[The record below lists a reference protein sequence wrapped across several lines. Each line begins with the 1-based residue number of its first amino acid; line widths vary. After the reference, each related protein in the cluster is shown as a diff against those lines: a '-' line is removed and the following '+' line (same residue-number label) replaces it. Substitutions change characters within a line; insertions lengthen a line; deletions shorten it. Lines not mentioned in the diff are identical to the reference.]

1 MSPVTEISES
11 KISEAKLEANRANAQ
26 LSTGPATPEGKKQ
39 SAKNAWRHGMT
50 GQVALMPHEDAV
62 EFNRFT
68 KAIVADFHPEGAIE
82 NQLAQSIAEDFWR
95 LNRGRAWET
104 NTLAIGFFDGTENR
118 IDADHPQINDAMT
131 QALVFEKQAGNFG
144 KIALYETRLN
154 RNIAKNEERLKLRQ
168 AERRAA
174 LAQAVEEARLLAD
187 EPDGHAAIAASGDGD
202 RPGLIATEAETKST
216 VRVAGFV
223 FSTTQI
229 HQTLHR
235 QQRLEAARQRH
246 LQLQKAA

>member
-1 MSPVTEISES
+1 MSPITEISES
-11 KISEAKLEANRANAQ
+11 KVSEAKLEANRANAQ
-26 LSTGPATPEGKKQ
+26 LSTGPATSEGKKQ

-68 KAIVADFHPEGAIE
+68 KAIVEDYHPEGPIE

-104 NTLAIGFFDGTENR
+104 NTLALGFFDGTEQR

-131 QALVFEKQAGNFG
+131 QALVFEKQALNFTR
-144 KIALYETRLN
+144 IAMYETRLN

-168 AERRAA
+168 A
-174 LAQAVEEARLLAD
+174 
-187 EPDGHAAIAASGDGD
+187 
-202 RPGLIATEAETKST
+202 
-216 VRVAGFV
+216 
-223 FSTTQI
+223 
-229 HQTLHR
+229 
-235 QQRLEAARQRH
+235 
-246 LQLQKAA
+246 

>member
-1 MSPVTEISES
+1 MSPVTE
-11 KISEAKLEANRANAQ
+11 ISEAKLEANRANAQ
-26 LSTGPATPEGKKQ
+26 HSTGPVTPEGKKQ

-68 KAIVADFHPEGAIE
+68 KAIVEDYHPDGAIE
-82 NQLAQSIAEDFWR
+82 TQLAQSIAEDYWR

-104 NTLAIGFFDGTENR
+104 NTLALGYFDGTEDR

-131 QALVFEKQAGNFG
+131 QALVFEKQAANFARV
-144 KIALYETRLN
+144 ALYEQRIN

-174 LAQAVEEARLLAD
+174 LAEAVEEARLLAD
-187 EPDGHAAIAASGDGD
+187 ESEGRAAQAASADD
-202 RPGLIATEAETKST
+202 AATL
-216 VRVAGFV
+216 VAIGGFV
-223 FSTTQI
+223 FSTTRIQ
-229 HQTLHR
+229 QTLHR
-235 QQRLEAARQRH
+235 QNRLEAARQRH
-246 LQLQKAA
+246 LRLQKAA

>member
-1 MSPVTEISES
+1 MSSITENSPAP
-11 KISEAKLEANRANAQ
+11 ISEAKLEANRANAK
-26 LSTGPATPEGKKQ
+26 LSTGPVTPEGKKQ
-39 SAKNAWRHGMT
+39 SAKNAFRHGLT

-68 KAIVADFHPEGAIE
+68 KAIVDDYHPDGPIE
-82 NQLAQSIAEDFWR
+82 TQLAQNIAEDFWR

-104 NTLAIGFFDGTENR
+104 NTLALGFFDGTEQR

-131 QALVFEKQAGNFG
+131 QALVFEKQALNFTRV
-144 KIALYETRLN
+144 ALYETRIN

-174 LAQAVEEARLLAD
+174 LAEAVEEAKLLAD
-187 EPDGHAAIAASGDGD
+187 PIADEATAEP
-202 RPGLIATEAETKST
+202 AETH
-216 VRVAGFV
+216 VRIGGFV
-223 FSTTQI
+223 FSTPQI

-235 QQRLEAARQRH
+235 QERLEAAKIRH
-246 LQLQKAA
+246 LRALKAA